1 MPEPCQP
8 TGQGDAPT
16 AEAIGRRLSAVA
28 FLDVVGFSA
37 LMAEDAARTL
47 RAWTRILHEIIE
59 PLAQGHHGRIVKSTG
74 DGVLAEFTSARDA
87 VAWARGVQAAQ
98 QRTQAGPDTG
108 GEPLTVRIAVHID
121 EVLADDDDIYGPGVN
136 IAHRLQEHAE
146 PGGIAL
152 SQAVF
157 GLVRDSLDQ
166 PARDLGLLY
175 LKNIPDPVAA
185 YALDPADQPLVR
197 HFRHAAALPSIAV
210 LPLQNL
216 GGDPG
221 EAYFAEGIV
230 EDIIVSL
237 ASLRELLVI
246 ARGSALAFNRNQT
259 DLRAV
264 GRMLGVRYVLTGNV
278 RRTPKRVRVAV
289 QLVDAESSV
298 NLWGDVSEGAPD
310 DLFEMQDRIVAR
322 VVAGIAPHVRSAEL
336 QRALRKR
343 PGSFTAY
350 DSTLHALDCIHSL
363 EKTTFFRAREH
374 LDRAMAEDANFAM
387 PVAWAARWRSLLI
400 GQNWS
405 DDPRRDAEQA
415 AELAA
420 RAIDLDGQNA
430 LALATYGHVRSFLFH
445 DYDVALGYFDRA
457 LSACPN
463 SAVAWF
469 LSSGTLSYV
478 GRAAEGVRHARQA
491 LLLSPFDQ
499 SLFAFYMFLGMA
511 HYCNGDYEEA
521 VKAGRRSLSER
532 PAYTANLRILTAALS
547 ALGQKAEAAE
557 IGRRLL
563 ALEPTFNL
571 TDYEGTR
578 MPFRD
583 AALRSLYKGHL
594 REAGLPL

>member
-1 MPEPCQP
+1 
-8 TGQGDAPT
+8 
-16 AEAIGRRLSAVA
+16 
-28 FLDVVGFSA
+28 
-37 LMAEDAARTL
+37 MAENAARTHQ
-47 RAWTRILHEIIE
+47 AWMWVLHELIE
-59 PLAQGHHGRIVKSTG
+59 PATQRHHGRVVKSTG
-74 DGVLAEFTSARDA
+74 DGVLAEFTSALDG
-87 VAWARGVQAAQ
+87 VAWARDIQAALPKMD
-98 QRTQAGPDTG
+98 AGVGSTD
-108 GEPLTVRIAVHID
+108 EPIVVRIAVHID
-121 EVLADDDDIYGPGVN
+121 EVLADGEDIYGPGVN
-136 IAHRLQEHAE
+136 IANRLQEHAE
-146 PGGIAL
+146 PGGIVI
-152 SQAVF
+152 SQAAF
-157 GLVRDSLDQ
+157 GLVRDGLDH

-185 YALDPADQPLVR
+185 YALDPIDQPLVR
-197 HFRHAAALPSIAV
+197 HFRHSATLPSIAV

-216 GGDPG
+216 GGDPN

-237 ASLRELLVI
+237 ASLRELMVI

-259 DLRAV
+259 DLRTV
-264 GRMLGVRYVLTGNV
+264 GRMLGVRYILTGNV
-278 RRTPKRVRVAV
+278 RRTAKRVRVAV
-289 QLVDAESSV
+289 QLIDAESNV
-298 NLWGDVSEGAPD
+298 NLWGDVAEGAPD
-310 DLFEMQDRIVAR
+310 ELFEMQDRIVAR
-322 VVAGIAPHVRSAEL
+322 VVTGIAPHVRSAEL

-350 DSTLHALDCIHSL
+350 DSTLQALDCIHSM
-363 EKTTFFRAREH
+363 EKATFFRAREH
-374 LDRAMAEDANFAM
+374 LDRAMSEDKNFAM

-405 DDPRRDAEQA
+405 DNPRRDTEMA
-415 AELAA
+415 AEFAA

-478 GRAAEGVRHARQA
+478 GRAPEAVRHAKQA

-499 SLFAFYMFLGMA
+499 SLFYFYMFLGMA

-532 PAYTANLRILTAALS
+532 PAYTANLRVLTAALA
-547 ALGQKAEAAE
+547 ALDRRDEAADVA
-557 IGRRLL
+557 GRLL
-563 ALEPTFNL
+563 ALEPTFGLSN
-571 TDYEGTR
+571 YERTR
-578 MPFRD
+578 LPFRD
-583 AALRSLYKGHL
+583 ASLRSLYLDHL
-594 REAGLPL
+594 RKAGLPP